1 MDSLTLNRLREAI
14 GPENVLTGQADLITH
29 GYDGTATFDALPEA
43 VLTPRSTEH
52 VSAVL
57 RLANDRR
64 FGVIPRGSGTGL
76 AGGTVPMPG
85 CVVLVMNRMNR
96 ILEID
101 EENLTVTAEA
111 GAITLDIT
119 KAVEARGLF
128 YPPDPSSMK
137 ISTIGGN
144 VANNSGGLRGL
155 KYGVTKDY
163 VMGAEFVLPSGEVL
177 ALGNK
182 CVKDVAGYNLKQ
194 FLVSSEGT
202 LGVFTKVMLRL
213 IPKPQTKKTMVAYF
227 EKLEDAGRTVSAI
240 IAARIIP
247 CTIEFL
253 DQPTMR
259 CVEDFAHIGLDPSY
273 EAMLLIECDGRP
285 AVVEEEIQAVRA
297 LCESNHAQAISMAA
311 TEEDGLRLSEA
322 RRTAFS
328 ALARLKPT
336 TILEDATV
344 PRSQIAPM
352 LRAIQDIARKY
363 NLQIATFGHAGDG
376 NLHPTITT
384 DERDRDEMQRVHKAI
399 EEIFQKAHELG
410 GTITGEHGTGLAKK
424 DIFRRLTPAPYLDVM
439 RRIKRALDPNNIMN
453 PGKVIDLEPEP

>member
-1 MDSLTLNRLREAI
+1 MNETTLHKLRDAI
-14 GPENVLTGQADLITH
+14 GDENVLTGQADLITH
-29 GYDGTATFDALPEA
+29 GYDGTATYDALPEA
-43 VLTPRSTEH
+43 VLIARSTEH

-57 RLANDRR
+57 RLANEHK

-76 AGGTVPMPG
+76 AGGTVPTPG
-85 CVVLVMNRMNR
+85 CVVLVLNQMNR

-194 FLVSSEGT
+194 FLISSEGT
-202 LGVFTKVMLRL
+202 LGVFTKVMLKL
-213 IPKPQTKKTMVAYF
+213 IPKPRAKKTMVAYYDMF
-227 EKLEDAGRTVSAI
+227 EDAGRTVSAI
-240 IAARIIP
+240 IAAKIIP

-253 DQPTMR
+253 DQATIK
-259 CVEDFAHIGLDPSY
+259 CVEDFAHIGLDTTQ
-273 EAMLLIECDGRP
+273 EAMLLIETDGHP
-285 AVVEEEIQAVRA
+285 VVVEEEIQAIRKI
-297 LCESNHAQAISMAA
+297 CEANNAKTIKMAA
-311 TEEDGLRLSEA
+311 DEAEGFQLAEA

-352 LRAIQDIARKY
+352 LRAVQDIARKY
-363 NLQIATFGHAGDG
+363 DLTIANFGHAGDG
-376 NLHPTITT
+376 NLHPTIPC
-384 DERDRDEMQRVHKAI
+384 DERNADEMARVHQAFH
-399 EEIFQKAHELG
+399 EIFEKAHALG

-424 DIFRRLTPAPYLDVM
+424 SIFSQLTPPPYLDVM
-439 RRIKRALDPNNIMN
+439 RRIKRALDPNNVMN
-453 PGKVIDLEPEP
+453 PGKVFDVE